1 MRQLSLQTPSGRD
14 NKSVDAENEA
24 GSRVLLAQAPRPSLI
39 SGHDSRYAAG
49 RQKII
54 TRSGFTGKRR
64 SYSGIERL
72 KENENNL
79 GQKDKN
85 KLDVCIF

>member
-1 MRQLSLQTPSGRD
+1 MT
-14 NKSVDAENEA
+14 A
-24 GSRVLLAQAPRPSLI
+24 GSRVLQSQAPCPSAF
-39 SGHDSRYAAG
+39 SAHDCRYAAG